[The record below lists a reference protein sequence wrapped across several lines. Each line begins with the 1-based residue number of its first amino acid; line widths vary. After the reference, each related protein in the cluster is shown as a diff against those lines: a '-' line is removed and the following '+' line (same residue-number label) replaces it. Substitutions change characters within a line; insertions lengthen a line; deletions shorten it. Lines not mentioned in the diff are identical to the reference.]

1 MISPDHVDRLQDQL
15 DKFTGILIVGCL
27 LFFVG
32 GSMGIFA
39 SQEFADGTTFMMR
52 LAGGEQAFGLLL
64 IVIGWIKVRSIKAE
78 LERNA
83 PQRGEARTS
92 AAASGHD

>member
-15 DKFTGILIVGCL
+15 DKFTGILIV
-27 LFFVG
+27 
-32 GSMGIFA
+32 
-39 SQEFADGTTFMMR
+39 
-52 LAGGEQAFGLLL
+52 
-64 IVIGWIKVRSIKAE
+64 IGWIKVRSIKAE

-83 PQRGEARTS
+83 PQRDEARTS